1 MFLDLFHLQQKHT
14 THHHDN
20 KYSPIFHGTYIQEG
34 FIAVH
39 KLNKKVYVT
48 SAGNFDACY
57 RALKTQSCN

>member
-1 MFLDLFHLQQKHT
+1 MFSNLFHLLGRHT

-20 KYSPIFHGTYIQEG
+20 KYSPILHGTYVQKG

-39 KLNKKVYVT
+39 KLNKKIYIT

-57 RALKTQSCN
+57 TALKTQSCN